1 MEAVFEF
8 LSQKEAM
15 WAQMLIQVLKDNN
28 VPYTAIPVHGAGL
41 TIKTGMRE
49 SLNIFVPKEAKEK
62 AQELMEA
69 LFPESE
75 A

>member
-1 MEAVFEF
+1 METDFEF
-8 LSQKEAM
+8 LTQKEAM
-15 WAQMLIQVLKDNN
+15 WAQMLTQVLKDNN

-41 TIKTGMRE
+41 TIKTGMRK

>member
-1 MEAVFEF
+1 METVFEF
-8 LSQKEAM
+8 LTQKEAM

-69 LFPESE
+69 LFLESE

>member
-1 MEAVFEF
+1 METDFEF
-8 LSQKEAM
+8 LTQKEAM

>member
-1 MEAVFEF
+1 METDFEF
-8 LSQKEAM
+8 LTQKEAM

-28 VPYTAIPVHGAGL
+28 VPYTALPVHGAGL

>member
-1 MEAVFEF
+1 METDFEF
-8 LSQKEAM
+8 LTQKEAM

-49 SLNIFVPKEAKEK
+49 SLNIYVPKEAKEK

>member
-1 MEAVFEF
+1 METVFEF
-8 LSQKEAM
+8 LTQKEAM

-49 SLNIFVPKEAKEK
+49 SLNIYVPKEAKEK

>member
-1 MEAVFEF
+1 METDFEF
-8 LSQKEAM
+8 LTQKEAM
-15 WAQMLIQVLKDNN
+15 WAQMLTQVLKDNN

-69 LFPESE
+69 LFPGSE

>member
-1 MEAVFEF
+1 METDFEF
-8 LSQKEAM
+8 LTQKEAM
-15 WAQMLIQVLKDNN
+15 WAQMLTQMLKDNN

>member
-1 MEAVFEF
+1 METDFEF
-8 LSQKEAM
+8 LTQKEAM
-15 WAQMLIQVLKDNN
+15 WAQMLTQVLKDNN

-69 LFPESE
+69 LFLESE

>member
-1 MEAVFEF
+1 METDFE
-8 LSQKEAM
+8 LLTQKEAM
-15 WAQMLIQVLKDNN
+15 WAQMLTQVLKDNN

-49 SLNIFVPKEAKEK
+49 SLNIYVPKEAKEK

>member
-1 MEAVFEF
+1 METVFEF
-8 LSQKEAM
+8 LTQKEAM